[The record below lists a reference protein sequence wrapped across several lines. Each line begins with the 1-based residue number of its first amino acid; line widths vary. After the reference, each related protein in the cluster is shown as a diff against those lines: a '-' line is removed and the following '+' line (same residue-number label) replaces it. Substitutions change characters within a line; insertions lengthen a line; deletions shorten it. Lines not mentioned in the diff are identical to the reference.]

1 MSKTGTICAL
11 LIVTA
16 VPLVAHAA
24 DRAGE
29 LNLLARVTWGAT
41 PASAEQIRAMGM
53 QRWLDWQL
61 HPTAADTLPLAAQ
74 AEIEALPISHRSM
87 LDFFEER
94 ADRLRVIN
102 PISDPAEKQA
112 AQQAFQQWMSDVAR
126 QAAARNILRDL
137 YSPAQLREQMTWFW
151 FNHFNVHQYKN
162 EVRLL
167 LPDYEEQALRP
178 NALGKFRDLLS
189 ATLHHPA
196 MLQYLDNAANGVG
209 HINENYA
216 REIMELHTMGVG
228 AGYTQT
234 DVQELARVLTG
245 LGIDARPEDPK
256 LKPDLQSQLVRN
268 GLFEFNPAR
277 HDYGDKVFL
286 GQTIKG
292 RGLAEAD
299 QVVDILARQPATAR
313 HISLQLAQF
322 FVADTPPPG
331 LVDAMAQV
339 FLKTDGDVALVLQ
352 TMFRSPAFAASL
364 GQKFKDPVHYALS
377 AVRLAYGDKIIL
389 NTIPIQNWLNRL
401 AEGLYNHETPD
412 GYALGSASWSGPGQL
427 AVRFEVARQIGFG
440 SAGLFKPPEPGA
452 VDHPAFPQL
461 QNALYYDGLRSQ
473 LGPKTLAALDQ
484 AVSPQDWNLLF
495 LCSPEFMY

>member
-1 MSKTGTICAL
+1 MAQAAG
-11 LIVTA
+11 VPDRTA
-16 VPLVAHAA
+16 
-24 DRAGE
+24 E
-29 LNLLARVTWGAT
+29 LGLLARVTWGAT
-41 PASAEQIRAMGM
+41 PSSADQIHTMGM

-61 HPTAADTLPLAAQ
+61 HPTASDTLPPEAQ
-74 AEIEALPISHRSM
+74 AAIDAMPISHRSM
-87 LDFFEER
+87 ADFMTER
-94 ADRLRVIN
+94 ADRARAVNLIT
-102 PISDPAEKQA
+102 DPADKQP

-126 QAAARNILRDL
+126 QAAARTILRDL

-228 AGYTQT
+228 SGYTQT

-245 LGIDARPEDPK
+245 VGIDARPENPR
-256 LKPDLQSQLVRN
+256 LKPELQTQLVRN

-277 HDYGDKVFL
+277 HDYGDKIFL

-292 RGLAEAD
+292 TGLAEVD
-299 QVVDILARQPATAR
+299 QVIDILARQPATAR
-313 HISLQLAQF
+313 HISAELAEF
-322 FVADTPPPG
+322 FVADTPPPA
-331 LVDAMAQV
+331 LVDRMAQV
-339 FLKTDGDVALVLQ
+339 FLKTDGDIAQVLQ
-352 TMFRSPAFAASL
+352 TMFRSPAFAASA

-377 AVRLAYGDKIIL
+377 AVRLAYGDKVIL
-389 NTIPIQNWLNRL
+389 NTAPIQNWLNRM

-412 GYALGSASWSGPGQL
+412 GYPLNSASWNGPGQL
-427 AVRFEVARQIGFG
+427 AVRFEIARQIGFG

-461 QNALYYDGLRSQ
+461 QNALYYDGLRSH
-473 LGPKTLAALDQ
+473 LGPRTLAALDQ